1 MADSS
6 SPENNKSTP
15 GAGANSNQKESQDPN
30 EPMKVELSN
39 DLSINDSTVPNPGSA
54 DAAMALLRA
63 TWKAE
68 LWSPAVGPIKSPV
81 LPPAMPDSLTLD
93 PLTAWAAASAWPGAA
108 MPPFTLPGSSPGQML
123 LAPGV
128 EDNSTAPTTVMLR
141 NIPNKYTRAML
152 LE

>member
-6 SPENNKSTP
+6 SPENNKNTP

-68 LWSPAVGPIKSPV
+68 LWSPAVGPIKSPL
-81 LPPAMPDSLTLD
+81 LPPSMPGSFSLD
-93 PLTAWAAASAWPGAA
+93 QQDAVTAWAAASAWP
-108 MPPFTLPGSSPGQML
+108 
-123 LAPGV
+123 
-128 EDNSTAPTTVMLR
+128 
-141 NIPNKYTRAML
+141 
-152 LE
+152 